1 MWVLGQNNSTDILPQ
16 LTPEEQAELE
26 EEMRL
31 QHDRDILYESEKK
44 RREEE
49 ERIRNET
56 ELERIEEELK
66 KYEDAIIEDWKDG
79 YSEFEDD
86 IIDIEQEI
94 PDYINDYSEQ
104 DFNGFWD
111 YVNFF
116 RYAIN
121 LVFVAFPTIFV
132 SGVAIAWNLFLN
144 AGFNRMWA

>member
-66 KYEDAIIEDWKDG
+66 KYEDEKI
-79 YSEFEDD
+79 
-86 IIDIEQEI
+86 
-94 PDYINDYSEQ
+94 
-104 DFNGFWD
+104 
-111 YVNFF
+111 
-116 RYAIN
+116 
-121 LVFVAFPTIFV
+121 
-132 SGVAIAWNLFLN
+132 
-144 AGFNRMWA
+144 